1 MMELPIALQTRD
13 DLDDILIQ
21 AVQMNASDVH
31 FSSDLRLSVRQHGV
45 IQPVSLRTITMTELS
60 NLLVASQ
67 DENTS
72 VLSIVN
78 SGEDLDFAYVCK
90 KPFNDEYCRFRV
102 NASSKQANGKNG
114 LSIVFRAIN
123 PHPPC
128 VEDLGVEDDII
139 DCMTNLTKG
148 LAIVA
153 GPTGSGKSTL
163 LAAINRKRLETRS
176 EVMITHESP
185 IEFVYD
191 EVETDSVVNQ
201 REIGHSGNYKT
212 FYDALVGALRQDPD
226 LILVGEARDRETI
239 NAAIHG
245 VQTGHALFTTVHT
258 QGVAQTIN
266 RIVKEF
272 ESHEREAKLMDII
285 DSMAII
291 VYQNL
296 VPSVDGKRVALREYL
311 IFDGEVKDRLRES
324 PINALFTNTYSAL
337 IDKGQTLLM
346 DAKKHLESGRIDK
359 NIYRKIEK
367 QFEADISKI
376 GLNKTHKGTLS

>member
-1 MMELPIALQTRD
+1 MMQLPIMLQTRG
-13 DLDDILIQ
+13 DLDEVLIQ

-31 FSSDLRLSVRQHGV
+31 FSSDLRLSVRQQGV
-45 IQPVSLRTITMTELS
+45 IQPVSQRVISMTELS
-60 NLLVASQ
+60 NLLVAAQ

-90 KPFNDEYCRFRV
+90 TPLNEACCRFRV
-102 NASSKQANGKNG
+102 NASGKQFGGKNG
-114 LSIVFRAIN
+114 LSMVFRVIN

-128 VEDLGVEDDII
+128 VEDLGVEVDIV
-139 DCMTNLTKG
+139 DCMIHLTQG

-176 EVMITHESP
+176 EVMITHEAP

-191 EVETDSVVNQ
+191 EVVTDSVVNQ
-201 REIGHSGNYKT
+201 REVGHSGHYKT

-226 LILVGEARDRETI
+226 LILVGEARDRETL
-239 NAAIHG
+239 NAVMQG

-258 QGVAQTIN
+258 QGVAHTLN
-266 RIVKEF
+266 RMVKEF
-272 ESHEREAKLMDII
+272 EAHEREAKLMDMI
-285 DSMAII
+285 DSLAII
-291 VYQNL
+291 IYQNL
-296 VPSVDGKRVALREYL
+296 VPSTDGQRVALREYL

-324 PINALFTNTYSAL
+324 PIKQLFANTMAALM
-337 IDKGQTLLM
+337 DKGQTLLM
-346 DAKKHLESGRIDK
+346 DAKQKWDAGRIDQK
-359 NIYRKIEK
+359 TYRRLEK
-367 QFEADISKI
+367 HAEAEMSKI
-376 GLNKTHKGTLS
+376 TVRKTQKEP